1 MWMLRSILK
10 LKSRIK
16 QNKQFLILDLGV
28 TLGVIRLGI
37 ITKFIVKSILE
48 KKLRTFLIILAI
60 VLSSGVFFAS
70 IAISGSLE
78 EMIIKGIRD
87 SIGDADIVITPT
99 EKSSSP
105 YFYMNKAELYKDR
118 TEYIIGEIQKNAVY
132 KPSGNEEVSINL
144 TGAAIEDVQTMNP
157 FTIEQQHN
165 LYPFEGRKIVIG
177 KSAAEKYQLKVGD
190 SLELELGEGQEI
202 SRQKFTICGIG
213 SSTGLFKG
221 ASKSIAAVVPRDFLS
236 NMNNARGKVG
246 AVYIKLLQPE
256 EKQEMIQ
263 LLSDEYKDYRVFELF
278 PLEEIKQETLM
289 ISAIFLMLSSI
300 VFFMSIFIIYSSFKV
315 ITTEKLPIIGTF
327 RSIGATK
334 RMTNYLLLGESI
346 LYGIVGG
353 ILGCG
358 VGVGI
363 LYLMSQALSKMV
375 NGSEGMEFKAVIQ
388 FSGANF
394 VLAFLM
400 AVILC
405 FVSSIIPILKVSKIP
420 IKDIVLNSGPKNTKR
435 RKLWMILG
443 IVFLVIAFASSF
455 ITSNDLRPILGS
467 AGMLLTLTA
476 IVMLVPNI
484 TSIFVKI
491 FETLYVF
498 IFGNIGILAAKNL
511 RENQNIINNI
521 SMLAIGIACLLL
533 INTASYDNVI
543 SITDQ
548 FRNSL
553 YDIEMYTQKGDR
565 NMEKRLLSI
574 EGVQEVYGDYET
586 YGVELAD
593 RNDRISRIKGIDKS
607 KILNFWNI
615 EMNKDSQDMF
625 ERLDE
630 GRNILITNTLK
641 EKLNLKE
648 GDLLKLKL
656 KSGEKEYKVIGF
668 FEDFAK
674 SKNIGLISQRFF
686 KADTQSKYYSTIY
699 IKTSQ
704 NPENVLKKIEAEFIR
719 LKPYLQT
726 KSKLQEE
733 YMNSNQQVTLLMS
746 GFSILAI
753 IIGVFGVLNNLLI
766 SFLVRK
772 RALAVFKSI
781 GMSKVQ
787 TVKMI
792 FIEALTG
799 GAIGGLLGVMAGT
812 LMIVILAGT
821 SNSKDIHFPISS
833 YLLYVIAGVLL
844 MLIASII
851 PALKSSKL
859 DIVSSIKLE

>member
-1 MWMLRSILK
+1 M
-10 LKSRIK
+10 
-16 QNKQFLILDLGV
+16 
-28 TLGVIRLGI
+28 GI
-37 ITKFIVKSILE
+37 ITKFIIKSICE
-48 KKLRTFLIILAI
+48 KKLRTFLIILSI

-78 EMIIKGIRD
+78 EMIIKGIKD
-87 SIGDADIVITPT
+87 SFGNADITIAAT

-105 YFYMNKAELYKDR
+105 FFYMDKAERYKDR
-118 TEYIIGEIQKNAVY
+118 VEYIMGEMQENAVY
-132 KPSGNEEVSINL
+132 KPDRNEEVSLNL
-144 TGAAIEDVQTMNP
+144 TGASIEDVQKMNP
-157 FTIEQQHN
+157 FTIEQQYN

-177 KSAAEKYQLKVGD
+177 KSAAEKYHLKVGD
-190 SLELELGEGQEI
+190 SLELELVQDQKV
-202 SRQKFTICGIG
+202 SRQKFTIGGIA
-213 SSTGLFKG
+213 SSTGLFK
-221 ASKSIAAVVPRDFLS
+221 AQSKSIAAVVPRDFLS
-236 NMNNARGKVG
+236 SFNNVRGKVG
-246 AVYIKLLQPE
+246 TVYIKLLKPE
-256 EKQEMIQ
+256 DKQEMIQ
-263 LLSDEYKDYRVFELF
+263 LLSNDYKNYKVFELF
-278 PLEEIKQETLM
+278 PLEEIKQQTSM

-300 VFFMSIFIIYSSFKV
+300 VFFMSVFIIYSSFKV

-353 ILGCG
+353 LLGCG

-363 LYLMSQALSKMV
+363 LYLMSLALSKMAQ
-375 NGSEGMEFKAVIQ
+375 GSDGMEFKATIQ
-388 FSGANF
+388 YSGANF

-405 FVSSIIPILKVSKIP
+405 FVSSIIPILKVSKIS
-420 IKDIVLNSGPKNTKR
+420 IKDIVLNSVQKNTKR
-435 RKLWMILG
+435 RKIWLILG
-443 IVFLVIAFASSF
+443 MIFMIIAFVSSL
-455 ITSNDLRPILGS
+455 IDSDDLRPILGS
-467 AGMLLTLTA
+467 VGMLLSLTA
-476 IVMLVPNI
+476 ILMLVPNI
-484 TSIFVKI
+484 TSVFVRV
-491 FETLYVF
+491 FETLYVYV
-498 IFGNIGILAAKNL
+498 FGNIGILAAKNL

-548 FRNSL
+548 YKNVL
-553 YDIEMYTQKGDR
+553 YDIEMSTETADR
-565 NMEKRLLSI
+565 NLENRLLSI
-574 EGVQEVYGDYET
+574 DGVNEVYGDYEA
-586 YGVELAD
+586 YRVEIVD
-593 RNDRISRIKGIDKS
+593 KNDRISRLKGIDKS
-607 KILNFWNI
+607 KISDFWNI
-615 EMNKDSQDMF
+615 DINGNIKDTF

-630 GRNILITNTLK
+630 GRNIIITDTLK
-641 EKLNLKE
+641 K
-648 GDLLKLKL
+648 KLKL
-656 KSGEKEYKVIGF
+656 NEGDMIKLKLTSGEKEYKVIGF
-668 FEDFAK
+668 FTDFAN
-674 SKNIGLISQRFF
+674 SKNIGLVSQRFL
-686 KADTQSKYYSTIY
+686 KADMQYKYYSSVF

-704 NPENVLKKIEAEFIR
+704 NPDDVLKKIETDFIR

-726 KSKLQEE
+726 ITKMQEE
-733 YMNSNQQVTLLMS
+733 SMSSNQQMTLLMS

-772 RALAVFKSI
+772 RSLAVFRSM

-792 FIEALTG
+792 FIEAITG
-799 GAIGGLLGVMAGT
+799 GVIGGLLGVVTGT

-821 SNSKDIHFPISS
+821 NNSKDIHFPVSS
-833 YLLYVIAGVLL
+833 YIIYVLAGVIL
-844 MLIASII
+844 MLIASIG

>member
-1 MWMLRSILK
+1 M
-10 LKSRIK
+10 
-16 QNKQFLILDLGV
+16 
-28 TLGVIRLGI
+28 IRLGI
-37 ITKFIVKSILE
+37 ILKFIFKSIGE
-48 KKLRTFLIILAI
+48 KKLRTFLIVLSI

-70 IAISGSLE
+70 IAISGSIE
-78 EMIIKGIRD
+78 EMIIKGIKD
-87 SIGDADIVITPT
+87 SIGNADIIITPT

-105 YFYMNKAELYKDR
+105 FFYMNKAEIYKDR
-118 TEYIIGEIQKNAVY
+118 TEYIIGEIQENAVF
-132 KPSGNEEVSINL
+132 KPNRNEEISINL
-144 TGAAIEDVQTMNP
+144 TGASIGDVQAMNP

-165 LYPFEGRKIVIG
+165 LYPFEGRKIFIG
-177 KSAAEKYQLKVGD
+177 KSAAEKYQLNVGD
-190 SLELELGEGQEI
+190 SLELEFGQGQQS
-202 SRQKFTICGIG
+202 SRQKFTVSGIG
-213 SSTGLFKG
+213 SSTGFFK
-221 ASKSIAAVVPRDFLS
+221 ATSKSIPVIVPRDFLS
-236 NMNNARGKVG
+236 NYNNARGKVG
-246 AVYIKLLQPE
+246 TVYIKLLKPE
-256 EKQEMIQ
+256 DKQEMIQ
-263 LLSDEYKDYRVFELF
+263 LLSNDYKDYRVFELF
-278 PLEEIKQETLM
+278 PFEEIKQETLM
-289 ISAIFLMLSSI
+289 ISAVFLMLSSI

-334 RMTNYLLLGESI
+334 RMTNFLLLGESL

-363 LYLMSQALSKMV
+363 LYLMSYALSRMV
-375 NGSEGMEFKAVIQ
+375 NGSEGMEFQTTIQ
-388 FSGANF
+388 FSGLNF
-394 VLAFLM
+394 VLAFMM
-400 AVILC
+400 AVVLC

-420 IKDIVLNSGPKNTKR
+420 IKDIVLNSVQKNTTRKR
-435 RKLWMILG
+435 LWLILG
-443 IVFLVIAFASSF
+443 LVFMVVALASSF
-455 ITSNDLRPILGS
+455 IEAQDLRPIFGS
-467 AGMLLTLTA
+467 VGMIMTLTA
-476 IVMLVPNI
+476 IVMLVPYI
-484 TSIFVKI
+484 TSVFVKI

-548 FRNSL
+548 FKNSL
-553 YDIEMYTQKGDR
+553 YDIEMYTNKADR
-565 NMEKRLLSI
+565 NIEKRLLI
-574 EGVQEVYGDYET
+574 IDGVQEVYGDYEA
-586 YGVELAD
+586 YGVELTD
-593 RNDRISRIKGIDKS
+593 RNDRISRLKGIDKS
-607 KILNFWNI
+607 KILDFWNI
-615 EMNKDSQDMF
+615 EMNGDIDETF

-630 GRNILITNTLK
+630 GRNILITHTLR

-648 GDLLKLKL
+648 GDLVNLKL
-656 KSGEKEYKVIGF
+656 KSGEKGYKVIGF
-668 FEDFAK
+668 FDDFAT

-686 KADTQSKYYSTIY
+686 KADMQYKYYSSIY
-699 IKTSQ
+699 IKTSK
-704 NPENVLKKIEAEFIR
+704 NPEDVLKKIEEEFIR

-726 KSKLQEE
+726 KNKLQEE
-733 YMNSNQQVTLLMS
+733 YLSSNQQVTLLMS

-753 IIGVFGVLNNLLI
+753 VIGVFGVLNNLLI

-772 RALAVFKSI
+772 RSLAVFKSI

-799 GAIGGLLGVMAGT
+799 GAIGGILGVIAGT

-821 SNSKDIHFPISS
+821 NNSKNIHFPISS
-833 YLLYVIAGVLL
+833 YIIYVFGGIIL
-844 MLIASII
+844 MIIASII

>member
-1 MWMLRSILK
+1 M
-10 LKSRIK
+10 
-16 QNKQFLILDLGV
+16 
-28 TLGVIRLGI
+28 GI
-37 ITKFIVKSILE
+37 ITKFIFKSIFE

-78 EMIIKGIRD
+78 EMIIKGIKD
-87 SIGDADIVITPT
+87 SIGNADLVITPT

-105 YFYMNKAELYKDR
+105 YFYINKAELYKDR
-118 TEYIIGEIQKNAVY
+118 TEYIIGEIQENAVY
-132 KPSGNEEVSINL
+132 KPNRNEEISINL
-144 TGAAIEDVQTMNP
+144 TGASIEDVQTMNP

-165 LYPFEGRKIVIG
+165 LYPFEGRKIFIG

-190 SLELELGEGQEI
+190 SLELELGQGQET

-213 SSTGLFKG
+213 SSTGFFKG
-221 ASKSIAAVVPRDFLS
+221 SSKSIAAAVPRDFLS
-236 NMNNARGKVG
+236 NLNNSRGKVG

-256 EKQEMIQ
+256 DKQEMIE
-263 LLSDEYKDYRVFELF
+263 LLSKEYKDYKVFELF

-289 ISAIFLMLSSI
+289 ISAVFLMLSSI

-353 ILGCG
+353 ILGCA

-363 LYLMSQALSKMV
+363 LYLMSQALSKMANV
-375 NGSEGMEFKAVIQ
+375 PDGMEFKATIQ
-388 FSGANF
+388 FSGVNF

-405 FVSSIIPILKVSKIP
+405 FVSSIIPIVKVSKIP
-420 IKDIVLNSGPKNTKR
+420 IKDIVLNSVQKNTKR
-435 RKLWMILG
+435 KKLWMILG
-443 IVFLVIAFASSF
+443 IVFLAIAFASSF

-467 AGMLLTLTA
+467 VGMLLALTA

-491 FETLYVF
+491 FEKLYVF
-498 IFGNIGILAAKNL
+498 VFGNIGILAAKNL

-548 FRNSL
+548 FKNSL
-553 YDIEMYTQKGDR
+553 YDIEMYTQKADR
-565 NMEKRLLSI
+565 TIEKRLLSI
-574 EGVQEVYGDYET
+574 DGVKEVYGDYEA
-586 YGVELAD
+586 YGVEFAD
-593 RNDRISRIKGIDKS
+593 RNDRISRIKGVDNS

-615 EMNKDSQDMF
+615 EMYGDRQDSF
-625 ERLDE
+625 KRLDE
-630 GRNILITNTLK
+630 GRHILITNTLK

-648 GDLLKLKL
+648 GDLVKLKL

-668 FEDFAK
+668 FEDLAK

-686 KADTQSKYYSTIY
+686 KADMQSKYYSSIF

-704 NPENVLKKIEAEFIR
+704 NPEDVLKKIEAEFVR

-733 YMNSNQQVTLLMS
+733 YMSSNQQVTLLMS

-772 RALAVFKSI
+772 RSLAVFKSI

-799 GAIGGLLGVMAGT
+799 GAIGGLLGIMAGT

-821 SNSKDIHFPISS
+821 SNSKDIHFPIGS
-833 YLLYVIAGVLL
+833 YIIYVVAGVIL